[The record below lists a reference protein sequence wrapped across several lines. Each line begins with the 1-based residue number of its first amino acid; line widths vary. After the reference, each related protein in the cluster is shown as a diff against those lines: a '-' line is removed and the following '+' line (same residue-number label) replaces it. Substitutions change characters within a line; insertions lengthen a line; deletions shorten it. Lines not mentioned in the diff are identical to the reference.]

1 MLVHAD
7 NVVAWELRAS
17 RLASGKYQYDDDGQL
32 EKRCSRCREYWP
44 ADSEF
49 FYKGDG
55 DGDGLH
61 CMCISCN
68 VESLHRSRS
77 KSTTPEQEPAHV

>member
-1 MLVHAD
+1 MPVRADHIVH
-7 NVVAWELRAS
+7 WELLAR

-32 EKRCSRCREYWP
+32 EKRCSHCRKYWP

-49 FYKGDG
+49 FYRSDS
-55 DGDGLH
+55 DRDGLH

-68 VESLHRSRS
+68 VESLHRSRN
-77 KSTTPEQEPAHV
+77 KSTRQEPAHV